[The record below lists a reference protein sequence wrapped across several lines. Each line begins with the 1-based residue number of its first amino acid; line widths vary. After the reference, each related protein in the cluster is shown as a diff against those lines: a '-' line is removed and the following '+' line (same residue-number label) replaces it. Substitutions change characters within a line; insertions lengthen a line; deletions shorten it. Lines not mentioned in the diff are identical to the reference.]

1 LYIKGNTVFI
11 VVQNVQSKGN
21 TYIVEFVFRVQ
32 RVHLRKNELFAVNA
46 YNNFQM
52 GYSIL
57 NNIPKFLP
65 ISYTPLDYMHLFCLS
80 VVKKIVF
87 LWMKGPFS
95 VRISSRSVNK
105 ISHLLILLRH
115 STPKDFVRRP
125 RSLRDIKLWKAVE
138 FRNFLLYTGPVVLKH
153 ILRKE
158 IYNHFITLHAAT
170 TILVSPSLCQ
180 DRFIS
185 YAEAL
190 LIHFVTSFEILY
202 GKEYISHNVHNLLHL
217 CSDVRIFGLLDNFS
231 AFRFE
236 NFMTSIKRL
245 LRKNEKPLQQL
256 IRRYSEIEK
265 VYSLISK
272 NNINDNKLYLC
283 KCLHNNGPVSDDV
296 YNIKSQYLQLSSKQ
310 FEINCNRD
318 NCFFLKSDLCILILN
333 IIENNNGDIYLIGRK
348 LKYVECLYE
357 LPCKSDELGIKVMT
371 FNNDNISS
379 YPITEL
385 KCKAYDN

>member
-1 LYIKGNTVFI
+1 MR
-11 VVQNVQSKGN
+11 SC
-21 TYIVEFVFRVQ
+21 
-32 RVHLRKNELFAVNA
+32 HLRKNELFAVNS

-65 ISYTPLDYMHLFCLS
+65 ISYTPLGYIHLLCLG

-87 LWMKGPFS
+87 LWMKRPFS

-158 IYNHFITLHAAT
+158 IYNHLITLHVAT

-180 DRFIS
+180 DRLIS

-202 GKEYISHNVHNLLHL
+202 AKEYISHNVHNLLHL
-217 CSDVRIFGLLDNFS
+217 CSDVRIFGPLDNFS

-245 LRKNEKPLQQL
+245 
-256 IRRYSEIEK
+256 
-265 VYSLISK
+265 
-272 NNINDNKLYLC
+272 
-283 KCLHNNGPVSDDV
+283 
-296 YNIKSQYLQLSSKQ
+296 
-310 FEINCNRD
+310 
-318 NCFFLKSDLCILILN
+318 
-333 IIENNNGDIYLIGRK
+333 
-348 LKYVECLYE
+348 
-357 LPCKSDELGIKVMT
+357 
-371 FNNDNISS
+371 
-379 YPITEL
+379 
-385 KCKAYDN
+385 